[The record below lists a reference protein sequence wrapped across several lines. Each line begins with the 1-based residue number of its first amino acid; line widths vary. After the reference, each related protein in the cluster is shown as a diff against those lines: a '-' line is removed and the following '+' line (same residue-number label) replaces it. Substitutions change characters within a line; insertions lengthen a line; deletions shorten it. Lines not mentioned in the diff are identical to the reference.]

1 MQKDVSASETIK
13 PDRFFPRIWRQGRN
27 YSTIV
32 GWLLC
37 RAFTGRHWQLANAV
51 ALSLLHLSSQ
61 AAAIYVVY
69 WYGKQ
74 MEQTGLVT
82 VPFIDLQV
90 NLKDDPQWL
99 WAIVAVAIA
108 LFVISAVLLYLSRK
122 VILDMVEKFFARSM
136 EQLVLLTLRVPDPR
150 VPIAS
155 HIIMD
160 HGLGGSLWDAGAAA

>member
-32 GWLLC
+32 GWLLY
-37 RAFTGRHWQLANAV
+37 RAFTGRHWQLAIAV

-69 WYGKQ
+69 WYGRQ

-82 VPFIDLQV
+82 VPFLDLHV

-99 WAIVAVAIA
+99 WAIVAR
-108 LFVISAVLLYLSRK
+108 LRSPFSSSAPCFSTCR
-122 VILDMVEKFFARSM
+122 
-136 EQLVLLTLRVPDPR
+136 
-150 VPIAS
+150 AS
-155 HIIMD
+155 
-160 HGLGGSLWDAGAAA
+160 